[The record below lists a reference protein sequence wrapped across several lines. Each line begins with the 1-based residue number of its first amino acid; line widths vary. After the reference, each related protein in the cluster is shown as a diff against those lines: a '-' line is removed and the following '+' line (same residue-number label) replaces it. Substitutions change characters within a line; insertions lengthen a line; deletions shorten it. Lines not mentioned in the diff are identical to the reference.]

1 MNMRT
6 VLAVMLIGSMLAGC
20 TPKVVTRSEMRRLHP
35 GMTYAEAV
43 EVIGAPGRLRR
54 TGETVRGALIPSPGE
69 DVYVWT
75 NHDGSLLSAQFVE
88 GRLGALSERGL

>member
-1 MNMRT
+1 MKV
-6 VLAVMLIGSMLAGC
+6 VLALTLISAALVGC
-20 TPKVVTRSEMRRLHP
+20 APKLVTRSEMRRLHP

-43 EVIGAPGRLRR
+43 KVIGAPGRLR
-54 TGETVRGALIPSPGE
+54 GPDETVIGALVPSAGQ

-75 NHDGSLLSAQFVE
+75 NQDGSLLSAAFDE

>member
-1 MNMRT
+1 MRA
-6 VLAVMLIGSMLAGC
+6 VLLVLTGAVLLAGC

-35 GMTYAEAV
+35 GMTYAQAV
-43 EVIGAPGRLRR
+43 EVIGAPGRPRR
-54 TGETVRGALIPSPGE
+54 PDEAVVGALVPSPGQ

-75 NHDGSLLSAQFVE
+75 NQGGSLLSAAFVE